1 MRNALLLLSIWVG
14 IIFAAYAM
22 VYWDG
27 GTEPPL
33 SIEVLD
39 PPDAVYADDEGR
51 FSLSYPAMWTL
62 IAEDGTVTL
71 GDPHRTIEVSIF
83 SVEAEVPEAAL
94 LSALGLVGSD
104 EQGSFEVEEIDTG
117 GAERAV
123 RIEAAEGAEGGYGLA
138 YLNGGETVVVLVRGD
153 AEEIDARAAVLE
165 RIEAGISVPA
175 AAAPVPPVEATP
187 AVVEL

>member
-33 SIEVLD
+33 SIDVLD

-71 GDPHRTIEVSIF
+71 GDPYRTIEVTIF
-83 SVEAEVPEAAL
+83 STEAEVPEAAL
-94 LSALGLVGSD
+94 LSALGVVGSD
-104 EQGSFEVEEIDTG
+104 EQGSFEVEEIDAG
-117 GAERAV
+117 GADRAV
-123 RIEAAEGAEGGYGLA
+123 RIEASQGAEADYGLA
-138 YLNGGETVVVLVRGD
+138 YLYGGETVVVLVRGD

-175 AAAPVPPVEATP
+175 AAAPAPPVEATP